1 MEERDDD
8 ERISSSIGRQ
18 HIDLIQKPVFIDE
31 ESGTVTFSVEPDPRR
46 YEWQEID
53 GKWLLVDKFEPSVFQ
68 AEDFFQ
74 LLSQILRT
82 PVYHEI
88 KEVTENEIKK
98 KSLRILITRRTG
110 RDVG

>member
-1 MEERDDD
+1 METEDD
-8 ERISSSIGRQ
+8 ERLSLSIGRQ
-18 HIDLIQKPVFIDE
+18 HIDLIQRVVFIDE
-31 ESGTVTFSVEPDPRR
+31 ESATVTFSVEPDPRR

-53 GKWLLVDKFEPSVFQ
+53 GKWLLVDKSEPSVFQ
-68 AEDFFQ
+68 AEDFFE
-74 LLSQILRT
+74 LLSRVLRT

-88 KEVTENEIKK
+88 KEVTQDEIKK